1 MSHEVNGGGSS
12 KAPESDANIGFQ
24 PQNKMTVQ
32 PPRQEDL
39 QRSYA
44 TIVTQD
50 MGAQGWYGS
59 MSKLPFFDGLLTH
72 YARPVV

>member
-12 KAPESDANIGFQ
+12 KAPEEGNIGFQ

-32 PPRQEDL
+32 PPKQEDL

-44 TIVTQD
+44 TVVSND
-50 MGAQGWYGS
+50 VASGGWYGS
-59 MSKLPFFDGLLTH
+59 MSKSPYYRWAFL
-72 YARPVV
+72 A